1 MFSTFVPSV
10 QRFSHSYAVKFST
23 FFHQF
28 KDVPTVLPRCSN
40 IFHQFKDFPT
50 VLPRCYNFCSCSNL
64 SLQLSR
70 DVFILFPSVQRFCH
84 SYAVM
89 LQLVLNSS
97 RIVPN
102 FCCDVA
108 TFFIS
113 FRIFLQLKWCCIF
126 FHQFSHIP
134 TVKVML
140 KLFFIS
146 SRIVPHLCRDV
157 ATFFISSKKDIPQSK
172 WYCNF
177 ESVLIFPLLKWCCN
191 CFHQFQNC
199 PTLMPWC
206 CNFFQQFKKHPTVK
220 VILQLWISSDV
231 PTVKV
236 MLQLFSSVQKN
247 IPQSNWYC
255 NFESV
260 LIFPQLKWCWNCFSS
275 VPKLS
280 HTYAVMLQ
288 LFSSVQK
295 NIPQSNWYCNF
306 WIRSDVPTVKVM
318 LQLAFHQ
325 FQNCPTLMPWCCNVF
340 QQIKKTAHSQIDI
353 AILNVFWCSHS

>member
-126 FHQFSHIP
+126 SISFH
-134 TVKVML
+134 
-140 KLFFIS
+140 
-146 SRIVPHLCRDV
+146 
-157 ATFFISSKKDIPQSK
+157 
-172 WYCNF
+172 
-177 ESVLIFPLLKWCCN
+177 
-191 CFHQFQNC
+191 
-199 PTLMPWC
+199 
-206 CNFFQQFKKHPTVK
+206 
-220 VILQLWISSDV
+220 
-231 PTVKV
+231 
-236 MLQLFSSVQKN
+236 
-247 IPQSNWYC
+247 
-255 NFESV
+255 
-260 LIFPQLKWCWNCFSS
+260 IFPQLKWCWNCFSS
-275 VPKLS
+275 VPELS

-288 LFSSVQK
+288 RFSSVQK
-295 NIPQSNWYCNF
+295 
-306 WIRSDVPTVKVM
+306 
-318 LQLAFHQ
+318 
-325 FQNCPTLMPWCCNVF
+325 
-340 QQIKKTAHSQIDI
+340 KTSHSQSDI
-353 AILNVFWCSHS
+353 ATLNQFSFSHC